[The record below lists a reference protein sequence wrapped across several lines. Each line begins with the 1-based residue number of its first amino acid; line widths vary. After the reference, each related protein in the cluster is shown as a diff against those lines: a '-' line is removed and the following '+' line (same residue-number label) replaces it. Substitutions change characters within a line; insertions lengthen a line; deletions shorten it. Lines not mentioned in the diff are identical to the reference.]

1 MALTQEQF
9 MQLMGGKREP
19 VTASLASVLDLI
31 KKPLDYYAVDKRV
44 PLVGGQS
51 AADLINLT
59 GTQSLV
65 QDFSQGKP
73 MMRDGLPDE
82 RFIDAAGMI
91 PMIKPAAVGA
101 GKAAKYLG
109 KEALRQGYEGTGLL
123 GKIAPDIKMPI
134 TAWHGSPYRFEK
146 FDPAKI
152 GSGEGAQ
159 AYGHGLYFAEN
170 PKVAQSYANIE
181 PAGEIA
187 SPRRTI
193 FGKEVEPRT
202 PEYKA
207 AQLVDELGL
216 NKAKKFVADWVK
228 NSRPDEIDFSSNI
241 NNILSSVN
249 KKSEVKNLGTSN
261 LYKVDIP
268 DTHIENMLN
277 WDKPLSQ
284 QTPKVIA
291 AINKTKKSLTS
302 DDLAELG
309 GDAGLL
315 YGKDITPAQF
325 LNTWEIIRG
334 QPNVGESLLNQHGVK
349 GVKYFDNPSRDAMK
363 GTQNFVVFDSDIVKI
378 LERNKQP
385 IK

>member
-51 AADLINLT
+51 AADLIGLT

-91 PMIKPAAVGA
+91 PMIKPAAIGA

-187 SPRRTI
+187 YPRRTI

-228 NSRPDEIDFSSNI
+228 NSRPDEIDFSNNI

-334 QPNVGESLLNQHGVK
+334 QPNVGESLLNKHGVK
-349 GVKYFDNPSRDAMK
+349 GVKYFDSPSRDAMK

>member
-1 MALTQEQF
+1 MAGL
-9 MQLMGGKREP
+9 
-19 VTASLASVLDLI
+19 
-31 KKPLDYYAVDKRV
+31 LDY
-44 PLVGGQS
+44 
-51 AADLINLT
+51 IT
-59 GTQSLV
+59 
-65 QDFSQGKP
+65 
-73 MMRDGLPDE
+73 E
-82 RFIDAAGMI
+82 
-91 PMIKPAAVGA
+91 
-101 GKAAKYLG
+101 AAKAQYAKGAPYRNALG
-109 KEALRQGYEGTGLL
+109 GLLSGDMTALQELNKPSPVMPNEALDVAMTF
-123 GKIAPDIKMPI
+123 APMGI
-134 TAWHGSPYRFEK
+134 TAWHGSPYRFDK
-146 FDPAKI
+146 FDPTKI

-216 NKAKKFVADWVK
+216 NKAKKFVNDWVK
-228 NSRPDEIDFSSNI
+228 NSRPDELNFSTNI

-249 KKSEVKNLGTSN
+249 KKSDVKNLGTSN

-277 WDKPLSQ
+277 WDKPISQ
-284 QTPKVIA
+284 QNPTVMA

-309 GDAGLL
+309 GDARLL

-334 QPNVGESLLNQHGVK
+334 QPNVGETLLNQYGVK

-363 GTQNFVVFDSDIVKI
+363 GTQNFVVFDPNIVKI